1 MKQTLS
7 ITLSVVVD
15 TDLTD
20 ALDIAECIDFNVTG
34 DGQNVVVKD
43 VDVDVADTF
52 LI

>member
-20 ALDIAECIDFNVTG
+20 ALSIAECIDFNVTG